1 MQAPTLPNLS
11 VIFASIEDPRMQGRC
26 KHDLVEMLVV
36 AVCASLC
43 GADSFV
49 EITEW
54 AEAKLDWLKQFLRLE
69 HGIAS
74 HDTYGRLFALL
85 NPHEFEAC
93 FRRWVSEVLPALQPD
108 TVIAI
113 DGKTSRRS
121 HHQGKRALHMV
132 SAFSTETGLVLGQQ
146 ACAEKSNEKT
156 AIPELLESLLLKGA
170 IITIDA
176 MGTHVSIAKGIRA
189 KEADYVLAVKD
200 NQALQADSIR
210 TFFEIGQAEQWRNT
224 PHDYVE
230 TIEKDHGR
238 IETRRYWTFTH
249 LDCLSRPEQWPDLR
263 MFGVVESERHI
274 VGRGHHGGAPPV
286 HWQHSSRCQAVC
298 PCGALSLGH

>member
-1 MQAPTLPNLS
+1 
-11 VIFASIEDPRMQGRC
+11 MQGRC

-49 EITEW
+49 EITQW
-54 AEAKLDWLKQFLRLE
+54 AEAKLDWLKQFL
-69 HGIAS
+69 
-74 HDTYGRLFALL
+74 
-85 NPHEFEAC
+85 
-93 FRRWVSEVLPALQPD
+93 
-108 TVIAI
+108 
-113 DGKTSRRS
+113 
-121 HHQGKRALHMV
+121 KR
-132 SAFSTETGLVLGQQ
+132 LVLGQQ

-170 IITIDA
+170 IVTIDA
-176 MGTHVSIAKGIRA
+176 MGTHASIAKGIRA

-200 NQALQADSIR
+200 NQALLADSIR
-210 TFFEIGQAEQWRNT
+210 TFFEIGRTEQWRNT

-230 TIEKDHGR
+230 TIDKDHGR

-274 VGRGHHGGAPPV
+274 VGGGTTVERRLYIGSIPADAKRFAHAV
-286 HWQHSSRCQAVC
+286 RSHWAIENRLHWCLDVVRKGGIKVRRLVASASDAYRAQ
-298 PCGALSLGH
+298 LLGLHPFQ